1 MQIVVTISEREY
13 LLMKTFLES
22 GMGNDAMRKICNGTI
37 LPKGHGRLI
46 DADELFDQT
55 TVIDDEGNRIY
66 EWGEVTC
73 CEVQDFIENAPTI
86 IEADKDGE

>member
-46 DADELFDQT
+46 DADALEPDESGEWNGLCVTDDKYKQRT
-55 TVIDDEGNRIY
+55 ID
-66 EWGEVTC
+66 
-73 CEVQDFIENAPTI
+73 NAPTVVG
-86 IEADKDGE
+86 ADKESEEV